1 MNQQDQMNANEEPTD
16 ESGGKEIGWSEI
28 EIERLKM
35 KRRKRMRTRTRTRTR
50 PKRPKRP
57 KRKRQRRG
65 TTTHHQT
72 KHDECHHESESAD
85 CSESPRNQEGDPEK
99 TP

>member
-1 MNQQDQMNANEEPTD
+1 MNKQDQMNANEEPTG
-16 ESGGKEIGWSEI
+16 EIGGKETRRSEI
-28 EIERLKM
+28 EVERLKM
-35 KRRKRMRTRTRTRTR
+35 KRHMKKRMSTR

-57 KRKRQRRG
+57 KRQRQRRRE

-72 KHDECHHESESAD
+72 KHDECHHEAESA
-85 CSESPRNQEGDPEK
+85 PREGDPEK